1 MRMYD
6 LISKKRD
13 GLLLNKEEINFFVK
27 GVTDGSIPD
36 YQTSALLMAIVLK
49 GMTKEET
56 SNLTYAMMKSGDVI
70 DLSKISGIKVDKHS
84 TGGVGDKTS
93 LVLGPLVA
101 SFGVKVAKMSG
112 RGLGHTGGTLD
123 KLEAIPGFKIEI
135 SDKDFFKQVNDIG
148 CAIIGQTG
156 ELVPA
161 DKKLYALR
169 DVTATVEAIPLI
181 ASSIMSKKLA
191 SGSDTILLDV
201 KFGSG
206 AFMKTQAAAHELA
219 TAMVEIG
226 KSLGRDT
233 RAILTD
239 MDQPLGLAVGNSLEV
254 IEAINTL
261 KGHGP
266 VDFTELCL
274 EASVIM
280 LEQAGVFSDRES
292 ALKALKAKIES
303 GEAFNKFVE
312 MVAAQGGDVRY
323 IHDPSLFA
331 VSKHIHEVRATKAGY
346 VEHIDSLAI
355 GIASTKLGGGRE
367 TYDDVID
374 MAAGIVLH
382 KKVGDKVVVGDLL
395 CYVHTNKAANT
406 STPILRD
413 VLNAFEISATHIDTP
428 PIVHDYIK

>member
-13 GLLLNKEEINFFVK
+13 GLVLTEKEINYFVK

-49 GMTKEET
+49 GMTSEET
-56 SNLTYAMMKSGDVI
+56 SSLTYAMMKSGDVI
-70 DLSKISGIKVDKHS
+70 DLSSIKGIKVDKHS

-123 KLEAIPGFKIEI
+123 KLEAIPGYQIEI
-135 SDKDFFKQVNDIG
+135 SEKEFINQVNDIG

-156 ELVPA
+156 HLVPA

-169 DVTATVEAIPLI
+169 DVTATVESIPLI

-206 AFMKTQAAAHELA
+206 AFMKTREKAKELA
-219 TAMVEIG
+219 EAMVAIG

-254 IEAINTL
+254 IEAIKTL
-261 KGHGP
+261 KGTGP
-266 VDFTELCL
+266 RDLTELCL
-274 EASVIM
+274 EASAIM
-280 LEQAGVFSDRES
+280 LEQAGKFSNRLEALE
-292 ALKALKAKIES
+292 ALKLKINS
-303 GEAFNKFVE
+303 GEALRKFADMVQAQHGDAEFILDPTLFPTAKFV
-312 MVAAQGGDVRY
+312 Y
-323 IHDPSLFA
+323 
-331 VSKHIHEVRATKAGY
+331 EVRADKAGY

-355 GIASTKLGGGRE
+355 GITSMKLGGGRE
-367 TYDDVID
+367 TYNDVID
-374 MAAGIVLH
+374 MAAGIMLA
-382 KKVGDKVVVGDLL
+382 KKVGDKVDV
-395 CYVHTNKAANT
+395 N
-406 STPILRD
+406 D
-413 VLNAFEISATHIDTP
+413 VLCTLFTDKEMSIDELALAALTAFEITPKHLETP
-428 PIVHDYIK
+428 PIVYDYIR

>member
-13 GLLLNKEEINFFVK
+13 GLVLTEKEINYFVK

-49 GMTKEET
+49 GMTSEET
-56 SNLTYAMMKSGDVI
+56 SSLTYAMMKSGDVI
-70 DLSKISGIKVDKHS
+70 DLSSIKGIKVDKHS

-123 KLEAIPGFKIEI
+123 KLEAIPGYQIEI
-135 SDKDFFKQVNDIG
+135 SEKDFINQVNDIG

-156 ELVPA
+156 HLVPA

-169 DVTATVEAIPLI
+169 DVTATVESIPLI

-206 AFMKTQAAAHELA
+206 AFMKTREKAKELA
-219 TAMVEIG
+219 EAMVAIG

-254 IEAINTL
+254 IEAIKTL
-261 KGHGP
+261 KGTGP
-266 VDFTELCL
+266 RDLTELCL
-274 EASVIM
+274 EASAIM
-280 LEQAGVFSDRES
+280 LEQAGKFSNRLEALE
-292 ALKALKAKIES
+292 ALKLKINS
-303 GEAFNKFVE
+303 GEALRKFADMVQAQHGDAEFILDPTLFPTAKFV
-312 MVAAQGGDVRY
+312 Y
-323 IHDPSLFA
+323 
-331 VSKHIHEVRATKAGY
+331 EVRADKAGY

-355 GIASTKLGGGRE
+355 GITSMKLGGGRE
-367 TYDDVID
+367 TYNDVID
-374 MAAGIVLH
+374 MAAGIMLA
-382 KKVGDKVVVGDLL
+382 KKVGDKVDV
-395 CYVHTNKAANT
+395 N
-406 STPILRD
+406 D
-413 VLNAFEISATHIDTP
+413 VLCTLFTDKEMSIDELALAALTAFEITPKHLETP
-428 PIVHDYIK
+428 PIVYDYIR